1 MKSLSFS
8 VILARDENLCF
19 SESERLRETMSA
31 KEEKAKAREGV
42 TACIPGGRH
51 TGSLGL
57 IR

>member
-8 VILARDENLCF
+8 VILARNENLCF
-19 SESERLRETMSA
+19 SERLHETMSA